1 MATTGYEPSYDKE
14 DCCLLHAQGIGVRAR
29 VGTARYCGARPVS
42 LGLSMAWD
50 DEKAALLATI
60 RRQEQEAAA
69 LSRRFKLLQQ
79 TLKEQQKLLDRYQR
93 ALGDAQAASKAPAA
107 AGPLIDKSSS
117 SVEDNKKTTEAG
129 KSKETKAVAAISSWV
144 KKKTAASSDLE
155 TIPEAAEPVA
165 VKKEAEKMQKQE
177 TKQKKAE
184 VFKPIAKRRSS
195 SGLAAT
201 WAEEKRR
208 MLKKPKWEQNLAAA
222 ASTGPNK
229 ENVRAEQAKNQKA
242 GFAYVEVVRNR
253 EERRALPGHDCVEC
267 KKYYDAL
274 GGLGA
279 ADAAAQKNKCSRH
292 RARFEPYQTPD
303 DFWRLSFPDSEPE
316 PRSPSV
322 I

>member
-1 MATTGYEPSYDKE
+1 
-14 DCCLLHAQGIGVRAR
+14 
-29 VGTARYCGARPVS
+29 
-42 LGLSMAWD
+42 
-50 DEKAALLATI
+50 
-60 RRQEQEAAA
+60 
-69 LSRRFKLLQQ
+69 
-79 TLKEQQKLLDRYQR
+79 
-93 ALGDAQAASKAPAA
+93 
-107 AGPLIDKSSS
+107 
-117 SVEDNKKTTEAG
+117 
-129 KSKETKAVAAISSWV
+129 
-144 KKKTAASSDLE
+144 
-155 TIPEAAEPVA
+155 
-165 VKKEAEKMQKQE
+165 MQKQE

-274 GGLGA
+274 GDSGRRTLPHRRTSA
-279 ADAAAQKNKCSRH
+279 RVIVRDSSRTRH
-292 RARFEPYQTPD
+292 PTTSGD
-303 DFWRLSFPDSEPE
+303 
-316 PRSPSV
+316 
-322 I
+322 

>member
-1 MATTGYEPSYDKE
+1 
-14 DCCLLHAQGIGVRAR
+14 
-29 VGTARYCGARPVS
+29 
-42 LGLSMAWD
+42 MAWA

-79 TLKEQQKLLDRYQR
+79 TLQEQQKLLDRYQR
-93 ALGDAQAASKAPAA
+93 ALADAQAAPKPSTTVT
-107 AGPLIDKSSS
+107 PLVDRTSSIHTETVENKKSTEVCKSS
-117 SVEDNKKTTEAG
+117 
-129 KSKETKAVAAISSWV
+129 AAKLQTAASTWV
-144 KKKTAASSDLE
+144 KKKTAASSDLD
-155 TIPEAAEPVA
+155 TIAEATDPVA
-165 VKKEAEKMQKQE
+165 VKTEAQKMQKQE
-177 TKQKKAE
+177 HKKTE
-184 VFKPIAKRRSS
+184 VFKPIVKKRSS

-201 WAEEKRR
+201 WAEERRR
-208 MLKKPKWEQNLAAA
+208 MPKRPKWEQNLQLNTTTSSAAA
-222 ASTGPNK
+222 GPNK
-229 ENVRAEQAKNQKA
+229 ENVRAEPVKGQKT

>member
-1 MATTGYEPSYDKE
+1 MVWP
-14 DCCLLHAQGIGVRAR
+14 
-29 VGTARYCGARPVS
+29 
-42 LGLSMAWD
+42 

-93 ALGDAQAASKAPAA
+93 ALGAAQATPKPPEAA
-107 AGPLIDKSSS
+107 APLIDKTSSN
-117 SVEDNKKTTEAG
+117 VENKTTTEVGKSKDTEPTSTWMKKKTTCL
-129 KSKETKAVAAISSWV
+129 
-144 KKKTAASSDLE
+144 SDLK
-155 TIPEAAEPVA
+155 TIPEATGPVA
-165 VKKEAEKMQKQE
+165 MKKEDEKMQKKE
-177 TKQKKAE
+177 TKKVE
-184 VFKPIAKRRSS
+184 VFKPNVKRRSS

-208 MLKKPKWEQNLAAA
+208 MLKKPKWEQNLEVATAAA
-222 ASTGPNK
+222 AGGPNK
-229 ENVRAEQAKNQKA
+229 ENVRTEDQKT

-303 DFWRLSFPDSEPE
+303 DFWRLSFPDSGA
-316 PRSPSV
+316 
-322 I
+322 

>member
-1 MATTGYEPSYDKE
+1 
-14 DCCLLHAQGIGVRAR
+14 
-29 VGTARYCGARPVS
+29 
-42 LGLSMAWD
+42 MAWA

-93 ALGDAQAASKAPAA
+93 ALADAPRPAKAAP
-107 AGPLIDKSSS
+107 IVDRSS
-117 SVEDNKKTTEAG
+117 SVVVEKVENKTTEIGKSNGGKPCSASTWMKKKTTG
-129 KSKETKAVAAISSWV
+129 ST
-144 KKKTAASSDLE
+144 DLE
-155 TIPEAAEPVA
+155 TIVEESAVAA
-165 VKKEAEKMQKQE
+165 VKKEVVQVQKPE
-177 TKQKKAE
+177 SKKVE
-184 VFKPIAKRRSS
+184 VFKQIDKRRNS

-208 MLKKPKWEQNLAAA
+208 MLKKPKWEQNLETAAA
-222 ASTGPNK
+222 GGPNK
-229 ENVRAEQAKNQKA
+229 ENVRAGHAKQQTT

-279 ADAAAQKNKCSRH
+279 GDATDQKNKCSRH